1 MEAWLG
7 TGVFALFFALVAILL
22 GRYQT
27 SRYQR
32 DLGQHSATTEQMLE
46 EQRRTQEVLTRQT
59 LALERIATALEK
71 RA

>member
-7 TGVFALFFALVAILL
+7 TVVFALFFAFVAVLL
-22 GRYQT
+22 GRHQT
-27 SRYQR
+27 SRYQKY
-32 DLGQHSATTEQMLE
+32 LGEHSATTEQMLE

-59 LALERIATALEK
+59 LALERIADALEK

>member
-7 TGVFALFFALVAILL
+7 TVAFALFFAFGAILL

-27 SRYQR
+27 SRYQKY
-32 DLGQHSATTEQMLE
+32 LGQHSATTEQMLE

-59 LALERIATALEK
+59 LALERIADALEK